1 MAEGMWLPGSSTS
14 TLSVTKSASDPNEK
28 DYQGRDTVFRLKFEI
43 PVGPGVSYTNGNNIG
58 GQIIEQTL
66 GNILQ
71 GIDFGN

>member
-1 MAEGMWLPGSSTS
+1 MEGILKVTPEHLLQTS
-14 TLSVTKSASDPNEK
+14 GE
-28 DYQGRDTVFRLKFEI
+28 F
-43 PVGPGVSYTNGNNIG
+43 NNIG

>member
-1 MAEGMWLPGSSTS
+1 MTSPRERVSTGEGRP
-14 TLSVTKSASDPNEK
+14 SDPNEK

>member
-1 MAEGMWLPGSSTS
+1 MASPRN
-14 TLSVTKSASDPNEK
+14 VIPKSASDPNEK